1 MASILLADDHAPT
14 RELLEDRLHQAGY
27 EVQAAADADSAY
39 ESFAHE
45 WPDAVVV
52 CLGLPADAEGRHLAA
67 RVRAAAGRPVPIVV
81 YDRGHLG
88 KAQGVQAILDLGAN
102 AYLADPTE
110 KDLLVERVDALLAA
124 RAPKETRDA
133 GGVQRPERL
142 LAQGDLAVGRVA
154 ELCYR
159 AWQDRLTGVL
169 LLTDGAVER
178 RIHFLDGAPIGHTAS
193 SRAYSLVRWMAD
205 HATIDEAMYQEIIDV
220 MARDGLSEG
229 AALVA
234 TGVVEAGD
242 PLYDLL
248 RAHAREAIRS
258 AFSMHRGRW
267 RLIEDRERALEVP
280 ALELPPLVLIR
291 EAARHALPLRYFRA
305 ALGTKTGDFPRRS
318 EAFRDLVN
326 EIRLDG
332 SEMALA
338 LKLDGRTRARDFV
351 TSAGSRM
358 RESLVL
364 LWFLDLVGAL
374 EWSERPMEGE
384 TGPYVS
390 VSGSR
395 KKKALPDD
403 EAAAL
408 RDEAEEILASSYF
421 GALGVEIDADDAAVE
436 SAFQEKATR
445 FHPDTWVAYEL
456 GDLEPIMLQALE
468 KVTAAQ
474 RVLSNPEK
482 RRAYLEHL
490 LSRATP
496 STRRSQLDVDAE
508 LEVRRGERALREK
521 DWATAQEAFSRAVS
535 LNPREPEY
543 YCMLAFAMF
552 GGAKG
557 SPKERAKQPRKL
569 LKKAAALAPD
579 LDRPHVLLGI
589 MEHECGN
596 LKAARRHLLAALRKN
611 PDSLTAK
618 VALRRVN
625 EVDDD

>member
-14 RELLEDRLHQAGY
+14 QELLKDRLHQAGH
-27 EVQAAADADSAY
+27 EVHAAGDAEAAY
-39 ESFAHE
+39 EAFAHGR
-45 WPDAVVV
+45 PDAVVV
-52 CLGLPADAEGRHLAA
+52 CLGLPADAQGRHLAA
-67 RVRAAAGRPVPIVV
+67 RVRAAGRPVPIVV

-102 AYLADPTE
+102 AYLPDPTE
-110 KDLLVERVDALLAA
+110 KDVLLERLDTLLAA
-124 RAPKETRDA
+124 RTPREAKAA
-133 GGVQRPERL
+133 GGTDGPERIL
-142 LAQGDLAVGRVA
+142 DQGELALGRVA
-154 ELCYR
+154 ELTYR
-159 AWQDRLTGVL
+159 AFRERLTGVL

-178 RIHFLDGAPIGHTAS
+178 RIHFLDGAPIGHSAS

-205 HATIDEAMYQEIIDV
+205 HATIDEATYQEIIEV

-234 TGVVEAGD
+234 TGVVDAGD

-258 AFSMHRGRW
+258 AFLMRRGRW
-267 RLIEDRERALEVP
+267 RLVEDRDRALEVP
-280 ALELPPLVLIR
+280 ALELPALVLIR
-291 EAARHALPLRYFRA
+291 EAARHALPLRYFRS
-305 ALGTKTGDFPRRS
+305 ALGTKMGDYPRRT
-318 EAFRDLVN
+318 EAFRALVN

-332 SEMALA
+332 PKMALA

-374 EWSERPMEGE
+374 EWSESAAEGE
-384 TGPYVS
+384 ESPYVS
-390 VSGSR
+390 VSTGR
-395 KKKALPDD
+395 KKKPLP
-403 EAAAL
+403 EAEAEAL
-408 RDEAEEILASSYF
+408 RREAEEILAGTYF
-421 GALGVEIDADDAAVE
+421 GALGVEIDADEAALE
-436 SAFQEKATR
+436 SAYQEKATR

-456 GDLEPIMLQALE
+456 GELEPVMLQALE
-468 KVTAAQ
+468 KVTAAR
-474 RVLSNPEK
+474 RVLMNAEK

-490 LSRATP
+490 LSRLSPA
-496 STRRSQLDVDAE
+496 TRRRQLDVDAE

-552 GGAKG
+552 RGAKG
-557 SPKERAKQPRKL
+557 SPKERARQPRKL

-589 MEHECGN
+589 LEHECGN
-596 LKAARRHLLAALRKN
+596 PKAARRHLLAALRKN
-611 PDSLTAK
+611 PDSLPAK

-625 EVDDD
+625 EVDED